1 MIRISPS
8 MLASDYTKM
17 GEEARRMEAAGAD
30 WLHLDIM
37 DGSFVP
43 KISFGSDVVA
53 ALRKETRLYF
63 DVHLMIN
70 QPQRHIA
77 DFARAGANLI
87 TIHAEADTHLQRA
100 ISAIRELG
108 CQAGVALCP
117 STPLETLEWVLDDI
131 DLILIMTVNPGYG
144 GQKLIPQT
152 IKKVEKCAEMIRRN
166 GRDIRLE
173 VDGGVSDTTA
183 PLLKA
188 AGADTLVAGT
198 YIFKAPDACAAIGA
212 LR

>member
-17 GEEARRMEAAGAD
+17 GEEARRMEYCGAD
-30 WLHLDIM
+30 WLHLDVM
-37 DGSFVP
+37 DGAFVP
-43 KISFGSDVVA
+43 KLSFGSDIIA
-53 ALRKETRLYF
+53 ALRHETQLFF
-63 DVHLMIN
+63 DVHLMVR

-77 DFARAGANLI
+77 EFAAAGANLM
-87 TIHAEADTHLQRA
+87 TIHVEAETHLQRA
-100 ISAIRELG
+100 ICAIKELG

-117 STPLETLEWVLDDI
+117 ATPLDTIQWILDDV
-131 DLILIMTVNPGYG
+131 DLVLIMTVNPGYG

-152 IKKVEKCAEMIRRN
+152 IKKVAACRELIAQS

-173 VDGGVSDTTA
+173 VDGGVSDKTA

-198 YIFKAPDACAAIGA
+198 YIFKAQDAGNAIRT